1 MTSEDIASRLSGRGV
16 KPTAM
21 RILVY
26 KTLMDCVR
34 PVSLREIDDK
44 MVTAERSTIF
54 RTLTLLLQQGLIHA
68 IEDGSGAVR
77 YEVCHGHDHCSLDD
91 QHAHFFAPC
100 ASAPSASTTWAF
112 RIPWFRVAFM
122 SHRSTI
128 SSRGYVLPATGR
140 CDAASPDSALHRG
153 LAHYPSLS
161 SQHEKTGRH
170 VPYDPIYPD
179 CGIVEWRLSS

>member
-1 MTSEDIASRLSGRGV
+1 MTTEEIASHLSGRGV

-21 RILVY
+21 RILVF

-77 YEVCHGHDHCSLDD
+77 YEVCHGHDHCSLAD
-91 QHAHFFAPC
+91 QHAHFYCTVCQRTFC
-100 ASAPSASTTWAF
+100 LHDVG
-112 RIPWFRVAFM
+112 IPHPVVPDGFHV
-122 SHRSTI
+122 TQVNYLLK
-128 SSRGYVLPATGR
+128 GVCPA
-140 CDAASPDSALHRG
+140 CCESM
-153 LAHYPSLS
+153 
-161 SQHEKTGRH
+161 
-170 VPYDPIYPD
+170 
-179 CGIVEWRLSS
+179 

>member
-54 RTLTLLLQQGLIHA
+54 RTLTLLLQQRLIHA

-91 QHAHFFAPC
+91 QHAHFFC
-100 ASAPSASTTWAF
+100 TVCQRTF
-112 RIPWFRVAFM
+112 CLHDVGIPHPMVPGGFHV
-122 SHRSTI
+122 TQVNYLLKGI
-128 SSRGYVLPATGR
+128 CPACYR
-140 CDAASPDSALHRG
+140 
-153 LAHYPSLS
+153 
-161 SQHEKTGRH
+161 EM
-170 VPYDPIYPD
+170 
-179 CGIVEWRLSS
+179 

>member
-77 YEVCHGHDHCSLDD
+77 YEVCHGHDHCSLYD
-91 QHAHFFAPC
+91 QHAHFFC
-100 ASAPSASTTWAF
+100 TVCQRTF
-112 RIPWFRVAFM
+112 CLHDVGIPHPMVPGGFHV
-122 SHRSTI
+122 TQVNYLLKGI
-128 SSRGYVLPATGR
+128 CPACYR
-140 CDAASPDSALHRG
+140 
-153 LAHYPSLS
+153 
-161 SQHEKTGRH
+161 EM
-170 VPYDPIYPD
+170 
-179 CGIVEWRLSS
+179 

>member
-91 QHAHFFAPC
+91 QHAHFFCTVCQRTFCLHDVCITHPTVPGGFHVTQVNYLLKGIC
-100 ASAPSASTTWAF
+100 
-112 RIPWFRVAFM
+112 
-122 SHRSTI
+122 
-128 SSRGYVLPATGR
+128 PA
-140 CDAASPDSALHRG
+140 C
-153 LAHYPSLS
+153 YK
-161 SQHEKTGRH
+161 EM
-170 VPYDPIYPD
+170 
-179 CGIVEWRLSS
+179 

>member
-44 MVTAERSTIF
+44 MATAERSTIF

-91 QHAHFFAPC
+91 QHAHFFC
-100 ASAPSASTTWAF
+100 TVCQRTF
-112 RIPWFRVAFM
+112 CLHDVGIPHPMVPGGFHV
-122 SHRSTI
+122 TQVNYLLKGI
-128 SSRGYVLPATGR
+128 CPACYR
-140 CDAASPDSALHRG
+140 
-153 LAHYPSLS
+153 
-161 SQHEKTGRH
+161 EM
-170 VPYDPIYPD
+170 
-179 CGIVEWRLSS
+179 

>member
-54 RTLTLLLQQGLIHA
+54 RTLTLLLQQGLIMRTPK
-68 IEDGSGAVR
+68 GR
-77 YEVCHGHDHCSLDD
+77 
-91 QHAHFFAPC
+91 Q
-100 ASAPSASTTWAF
+100 
-112 RIPWFRVAFM
+112 
-122 SHRSTI
+122 
-128 SSRGYVLPATGR
+128 ATR
-140 CDAASPDSALHRG
+140 P
-153 LAHYPSLS
+153 
-161 SQHEKTGRH
+161 
-170 VPYDPIYPD
+170 
-179 CGIVEWRLSS
+179 

>member
-77 YEVCHGHDHCSLDD
+77 YEVCHGYDHCSLDD
-91 QHAHFFAPC
+91 QHAHFFC
-100 ASAPSASTTWAF
+100 TVCQRTF
-112 RIPWFRVAFM
+112 CLHDVGIPHPMVPGGFHV
-122 SHRSTI
+122 TQVNYLLKGI
-128 SSRGYVLPATGR
+128 CPA
-140 CDAASPDSALHRG
+140 C
-153 LAHYPSLS
+153 YK
-161 SQHEKTGRH
+161 EM
-170 VPYDPIYPD
+170 
-179 CGIVEWRLSS
+179 

>member
-1 MTSEDIASRLSGRGV
+1 
-16 KPTAM
+16 M

-91 QHAHFFAPC
+91 QHAHFFC
-100 ASAPSASTTWAF
+100 TVCQRTF
-112 RIPWFRVAFM
+112 CLHDVGIPHPMVPGGFHV
-122 SHRSTI
+122 TQVNYLLKGI
-128 SSRGYVLPATGR
+128 CPACYR
-140 CDAASPDSALHRG
+140 
-153 LAHYPSLS
+153 
-161 SQHEKTGRH
+161 EM
-170 VPYDPIYPD
+170 
-179 CGIVEWRLSS
+179 

>member
-91 QHAHFFAPC
+91 QHAHFFC
-100 ASAPSASTTWAF
+100 TVCQRTF
-112 RIPWFRVAFM
+112 CLHDVGIPHPMVPGGFHV
-122 SHRSTI
+122 TQVNYLLKGI
-128 SSRGYVLPATGR
+128 CPA
-140 CDAASPDSALHRG
+140 CDR
-153 LAHYPSLS
+153 
-161 SQHEKTGRH
+161 EM
-170 VPYDPIYPD
+170 
-179 CGIVEWRLSS
+179 

>member
-91 QHAHFFAPC
+91 QHAHFFC
-100 ASAPSASTTWAF
+100 TVCQRTF
-112 RIPWFRVAFM
+112 CLHDVGIPHPMVPGGF
-122 SHRSTI
+122 
-128 SSRGYVLPATGR
+128 
-140 CDAASPDSALHRG
+140 
-153 LAHYPSLS
+153 
-161 SQHEKTGRH
+161 H
-170 VPYDPIYPD
+170 VTQVNYLLK
-179 CGIVEWRLSS
+179 GICPTCYREM

>member
-77 YEVCHGHDHCSLDD
+77 Y
-91 QHAHFFAPC
+91 
-100 ASAPSASTTWAF
+100 
-112 RIPWFRVAFM
+112 
-122 SHRSTI
+122 
-128 SSRGYVLPATGR
+128 
-140 CDAASPDSALHRG
+140 
-153 LAHYPSLS
+153 
-161 SQHEKTGRH
+161 
-170 VPYDPIYPD
+170 
-179 CGIVEWRLSS
+179 

>member
-68 IEDGSGAVR
+68 IADGGGAVR

-91 QHAHFFAPC
+91 QHAHFFC
-100 ASAPSASTTWAF
+100 TVCQRTF
-112 RIPWFRVAFM
+112 CLHDVGIPHPMVPGGFHV
-122 SHRSTI
+122 TQVNYLLKGI
-128 SSRGYVLPATGR
+128 CPACYR
-140 CDAASPDSALHRG
+140 
-153 LAHYPSLS
+153 
-161 SQHEKTGRH
+161 EM
-170 VPYDPIYPD
+170 
-179 CGIVEWRLSS
+179 

>member
-21 RILVY
+21 RIMVY

-91 QHAHFFAPC
+91 QHAHFFC
-100 ASAPSASTTWAF
+100 TVCQRTF
-112 RIPWFRVAFM
+112 CLHDVGIPHPMVPGGFHVTQVNYRLKG
-122 SHRSTI
+122 I
-128 SSRGYVLPATGR
+128 CPACYR
-140 CDAASPDSALHRG
+140 
-153 LAHYPSLS
+153 
-161 SQHEKTGRH
+161 EM
-170 VPYDPIYPD
+170 
-179 CGIVEWRLSS
+179 

>member
-34 PVSLREIDDK
+34 PVSLREIADK

-91 QHAHFFAPC
+91 QHAHFFC
-100 ASAPSASTTWAF
+100 TVCQRTF
-112 RIPWFRVAFM
+112 CLHDVGIPHPMVPGGFHV
-122 SHRSTI
+122 TQVNYLLKGI
-128 SSRGYVLPATGR
+128 CPA
-140 CDAASPDSALHRG
+140 C
-153 LAHYPSLS
+153 YK
-161 SQHEKTGRH
+161 EM
-170 VPYDPIYPD
+170 
-179 CGIVEWRLSS
+179 

>member
-77 YEVCHGHDHCSLDD
+77 YEVCHVHDHCSLDD
-91 QHAHFFAPC
+91 QHAHFFC
-100 ASAPSASTTWAF
+100 TVCQRTF
-112 RIPWFRVAFM
+112 CLHDVGIPHPMVPGGFHV
-122 SHRSTI
+122 TQVNYLLKGI
-128 SSRGYVLPATGR
+128 CPA
-140 CDAASPDSALHRG
+140 C
-153 LAHYPSLS
+153 YK
-161 SQHEKTGRH
+161 EM
-170 VPYDPIYPD
+170 
-179 CGIVEWRLSS
+179 

>member
-34 PVSLREIDDK
+34 PVSLRAITDT
-44 MVTAERSTIF
+44 MVTAVRSTTF
-54 RTLTLLLQQGLIHA
+54 LTLTLLLQQGLIHA

-91 QHAHFFAPC
+91 QHAHFFC
-100 ASAPSASTTWAF
+100 TVCQRTF
-112 RIPWFRVAFM
+112 CLHDVGIPHPMVPGGFHV
-122 SHRSTI
+122 TQVNYLLKGI
-128 SSRGYVLPATGR
+128 CPACYR
-140 CDAASPDSALHRG
+140 
-153 LAHYPSLS
+153 
-161 SQHEKTGRH
+161 EM
-170 VPYDPIYPD
+170 
-179 CGIVEWRLSS
+179 

>member
-77 YEVCHGHDHCSLDD
+77 YEVCHGHDHCSQDD
-91 QHAHFFAPC
+91 QHAHFF
-100 ASAPSASTTWAF
+100 STVCQRTF
-112 RIPWFRVAFM
+112 CLHDVGIPHPMVPGGFHV
-122 SHRSTI
+122 TQVNYLLKGI
-128 SSRGYVLPATGR
+128 CPA
-140 CDAASPDSALHRG
+140 C
-153 LAHYPSLS
+153 YK
-161 SQHEKTGRH
+161 EM
-170 VPYDPIYPD
+170 
-179 CGIVEWRLSS
+179 

>member
-91 QHAHFFAPC
+91 QHAHFFC
-100 ASAPSASTTWAF
+100 TVCQRTF
-112 RIPWFRVAFM
+112 CLHDVGIPRPMVPGGFHV
-122 SHRSTI
+122 TQVNYLLKGI
-128 SSRGYVLPATGR
+128 CPACYR
-140 CDAASPDSALHRG
+140 
-153 LAHYPSLS
+153 
-161 SQHEKTGRH
+161 EM
-170 VPYDPIYPD
+170 
-179 CGIVEWRLSS
+179 